1 MSILIKFTGAVWS
14 DLEQPQADPPGE
26 GQDARRST
34 RFKRGTHVLETWHVG
49 AGSSVVCALHWPHR
63 AGVTCSRNRWFGAK
77 IPR

>member
-14 DLEQPQADPPGE
+14 DLEQPQADPPDE

-49 AGSSVVCALHWPHR
+49 AGSSVVCASLWPHR

-77 IPR
+77 ILR